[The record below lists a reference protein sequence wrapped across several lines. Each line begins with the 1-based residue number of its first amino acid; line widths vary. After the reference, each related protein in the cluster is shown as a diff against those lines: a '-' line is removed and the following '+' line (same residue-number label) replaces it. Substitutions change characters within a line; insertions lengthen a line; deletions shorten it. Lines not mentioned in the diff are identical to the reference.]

1 MNKNNTAEIIAIGS
15 ELLLGQIQ
23 DTNTSYLAGRLQE
36 IGIEV
41 AFQTMVGDDRKR
53 MASVIRRALSRSK
66 VIITTGGIGPTEDDL
81 TREIVAKVTGKELV
95 FHPKL
100 FKLIKSFFDQAGF
113 VMAPNNRKQ
122 ALHSGRG
129 QGYSQ
134 SSGNGPG
141 VHGGDREGCDHR
153 GPARG
158 PAGT

>member
-81 TREIVAKVTGKELV
+81 TREIVANVTGKETGLPSQIIQT
-95 FHPKL
+95 HKIL
-100 FKLIKSFFDQAGF
+100 F
-113 VMAPNNRKQ
+113 
-122 ALHSGRG
+122 
-129 QGYSQ
+129 
-134 SSGNGPG
+134 
-141 VHGGDREGCDHR
+141 
-153 GPARG
+153 
-158 PAGT
+158 